1 MRNDLLTLIRVTC
14 DNDEYGVPIQRDVD
28 KAEVFCRVKS
38 VGRQE
43 FYAVGQGGTK
53 PALKFIVCADE
64 YDGQQIV
71 EYNGDRYAIY
81 RTYQTGETVE
91 LYTEVKIGT
100 HNRG

>member
-1 MRNDLLTLIRVTC
+1 MRNDLLTLIRETSA
-14 DNDEYGVPIQRDVD
+14 NNEYGVPIRSD
-28 KAEVFCRVKS
+28 AERTTVFCRVKS

-71 EYNGDRYAIY
+71 EYNGGRYAIY